1 MATSRSTSS
10 AAGRRRAGGASASK
24 GSRGAPS
31 RRAARPSTVSARR
44 RRPQHPGR
52 RREIGA
58 LACVALAVFL
68 VFVLYLGWHGGFL
81 GRWLVEGLHVLAG
94 LLAFLAPLVLI
105 YVAVLLAARRER
117 RPSGEITAG
126 VATLC
131 LAFALAAAANTFGLF
146 GGSRPAQT
154 FVLSYMKTHG
164 GLAGEG
170 LWAGLHPVIGV
181 IGVSVLVVGA
191 TVVGLLL
198 LTGSSLGLWAS
209 RSRRGVEAARQAA
222 RRSAQYSAQTLG
234 TRRAAAQDFRES
246 TLQPQPAGRSQA
258 RASGARP
265 VELIDGARD
274 LPDVYGPAAAVAG
287 FASPPPESTPAGRPD
302 DALDYD
308 APADDGLGEQL
319 SLAGEAEE
327 AGDETSAVAFEVPA
341 ERPWLLPDPA
351 FLQRTQAGE
360 GETRA
365 VIESVAAQLT
375 ETLGHFGVEARVINT
390 ISGPR
395 VTQYELQ
402 LAPGTKVSRVAALRD
417 DIAYALAATEI
428 RVQAPIP
435 GKSAVGVE
443 VPNREPNWVSL
454 GDIYGDLP
462 VNASPLAMWIG
473 KDITGK
479 PVLADLTR
487 LIHVL
492 IAGTTGS
499 GKSACLNSIV
509 SSILLRATPDQVR
522 FIMIDPKKVELSHFD
537 GVPHLLAPV
546 VTNIRNAAGVLATI
560 IHEMERRYEL
570 MMRTGNAR
578 DLRELN
584 KRLAQGG
591 EKPLPYIVIVMDEL
605 ADLMM
610 VAPAEV
616 EHAVIRLGQLGRAV
630 GMHLVVATQRP
641 SVDVV
646 TGLIKTN
653 IPSRIAFKVSS
664 QTDSRVI
671 LDTGGAESLLGDGDM
686 LFHPYSSSKMLRVQG
701 AFVSSEEMN
710 LITGHWRDQ
719 AAPEYREDLLESAT
733 GDSGEGAAGDGGDI
747 LMPEAIT
754 TVVRTGAASVA
765 LLQRRLRVGYARAG
779 RLIDMMEERGIISGF
794 DGSKARKVLID
805 EDDLPRVLGSGS
817 TEPDEPA
824 AGEPSAVDDETEDD
838 PLA

>member
-1 MATSRSTSS
+1 M
-10 AAGRRRAGGASASK
+10 
-24 GSRGAPS
+24 
-31 RRAARPSTVSARR
+31 
-44 RRPQHPGR
+44 
-52 RREIGA
+52 
-58 LACVALAVFL
+58 
-68 VFVLYLGWHGGFL
+68 
-81 GRWLVEGLHVLAG
+81 
-94 LLAFLAPLVLI
+94 
-105 YVAVLLAARRER
+105 
-117 RPSGEITAG
+117 
-126 VATLC
+126 
-131 LAFALAAAANTFGLF
+131 
-146 GGSRPAQT
+146 
-154 FVLSYMKTHG
+154 
-164 GLAGEG
+164 
-170 LWAGLHPVIGV
+170 
-181 IGVSVLVVGA
+181 
-191 TVVGLLL
+191 
-198 LTGSSLGLWAS
+198 
-209 RSRRGVEAARQAA
+209 
-222 RRSAQYSAQTLG
+222 
-234 TRRAAAQDFRES
+234 
-246 TLQPQPAGRSQA
+246 
-258 RASGARP
+258 
-265 VELIDGARD
+265 
-274 LPDVYGPAAAVAG
+274 
-287 FASPPPESTPAGRPD
+287 
-302 DALDYD
+302 
-308 APADDGLGEQL
+308 
-319 SLAGEAEE
+319 
-327 AGDETSAVAFEVPA
+327 TSAVAFEAPA

-351 FLQRTQAGE
+351 LLQRTQAGE

-402 LAPGTKVSRVAALRD
+402 LAPGTKVSRVASLRD

-546 VTNIRNAAGVLATI
+546 VTNIRNAGGVLATI

-584 KRLAQGG
+584 KRLVQGG

-616 EHAVIRLGQLGRAV
+616 EHAVIRLGQLARAV

-653 IPSRIAFKVSS
+653 IPSRIAFKVVLA
-664 QTDSRVI
+664 DGLARHPRHRRRRKPARRRRHAVPPLLELEDAARPGRLHLLRGDEPDHRALARPGRSRVPR
-671 LDTGGAESLLGDGDM
+671 G
-686 LFHPYSSSKMLRVQG
+686 P
-701 AFVSSEEMN
+701 
-710 LITGHWRDQ
+710 
-719 AAPEYREDLLESAT
+719 PRE
-733 GDSGEGAAGDGGDI
+733 
-747 LMPEAIT
+747 
-754 TVVRTGAASVA
+754 RH
-765 LLQRRLRVGYARAG
+765 RRLRRGRRGRRRRHPHARGHHHGRAHRRRFGGAAAAPPAGRLRARRAADRHDGGARHHLGLRRQQGAQGPDRRRRPAARAG
-779 RLIDMMEERGIISGF
+779 ERHDPARRARSRPNQRRPTTTTGDEPVVEQVQPCVRGRRRAASRPKLCSRRAERRLDGRSVVVGGGVVRESPGVDQRREESRVFEIGSTLRETRVRRKTTLQQAEDDTKIRVKYIQAMENDDFDLMPSPAYVKGFLRTYSTYLGLDADVMLDEYRSRFEPNEEHEPFGGNSALGRPHAHRRRNTLTFIAVVCLLILGLLYVLGRYNSSNKPTTPPPPVTIISHTPQAEP
-794 DGSKARKVLID
+794 DGARTRR
-805 EDDLPRVLGSGS
+805 LPRRSSPCASSPTGAPAGSRSARPASRARSSTRRRCRRASRTRSGARSPIYLRLGV
-817 TEPDEPA
+817 PA
-824 AGEPSAVDDETEDD
+824 YVSIAVDGKGAFRPAETVSNNYKVTRKGVVR
-838 PLA
+838 L